1 LVNYVI
7 NSKVGSRLNP
17 SQSGSVTGHP
27 VSGRLSRSHAHEN
40 RQILSSAEEKT
51 LARWITRLTNTGF
64 PASPA
69 LGVQMAEEICRNRFA
84 LSREPPSYARP
95 IGKSWLDRFHVCHP
109 EIQGVWA
116 RKIESARHKAM
127 NVETVKTWFEAVT
140 ELYLQHQYDSE
151 RVCNM
156 DESGFAVGESQ
167 SSRALVNVCE
177 KSSWKVISGR

>member
-1 LVNYVI
+1 
-7 NSKVGSRLNP
+7 
-17 SQSGSVTGHP
+17 
-27 VSGRLSRSHAHEN
+27 
-40 RQILSSAEEKT
+40 
-51 LARWITRLTNTGF
+51 
-64 PASPA
+64 
-69 LGVQMAEEICRNRFA
+69 
-84 LSREPPSYARP
+84 
-95 IGKSWLDRFHVCHP
+95 
-109 EIQGVWA
+109 
-116 RKIESARHKAM
+116 M